1 MKINDIIIKGIKNSE
16 KIDTPSVIYLKDA
29 IRFNIDEALKQLSEV
44 KTNET
49 KLLYSIKACYNS
61 KVISLLSRFVAGFS
75 VSSVQE
81 YKKIAR
87 FNNKTVSATGFDGVD
102 ISIKKGMTVYYLI
115 ITRIN

>member
-1 MKINDIIIKGIKNSE
+1 MKTNDIIIKGIKNSE
-16 KIDTPSVIYLKDA
+16 KTDTPSVIYLKDA

-102 ISIKKGMTVYYLI
+102 NSIKKV
-115 ITRIN
+115 